1 MANLNSARVDTNG
14 SAPLGMSV
22 GFQKKLAT
30 GSNATFI
37 FEYRVMP
44 PEMEME
50 NLSVLPAM
58 KAAAKSQWDTLL
70 GKAYSDIRSIQAPA
84 PPVSGTLI
92 FNGNYEYTVFGEKVR
107 SRITVFLSG
116 RTSFGVQCD
125 APSAQWVNVLAD
137 CDAMLSSLQP
147 GDSPPQAETKSDELA
162 ETELAYMLPSLL
174 SSWPSEWNASLH
186 HVKITPGSL
195 QDKRTIEIALSF
207 ERPDIGKSYTAAK
220 TVFGMMREGAS
231 LNKLPVD
238 TRQRVEEFLQYVG
251 QVLGTAYSLEAN
263 SSPAIEQYK
272 LVVLD
277 AEGQQVGAVS
287 ISREDLL
294 TIMGSSTP
302 IPDRK
307 LANMFDFE

>member
-14 SAPLGMSV
+14 KRS
-22 GFQKKLAT
+22 T
-30 GSNATFI
+30 GDECWVSEETRRGINATFI

-50 NLSVLPAM
+50 NLLSVLPAM

-70 GKAYSDIRSIQAPA
+70 GKLYPDIRSIEAPA
-84 PPVSGTLI
+84 PPVSGRLI

-116 RTSFGVQCD
+116 RTSFGVRCD

-231 LNKLPVD
+231 LQQVPVD
-238 TRQRVEEFLQYVG
+238 TRQRVEESCNMSVRCWERRIALRQTQVQQLNNTSLLFLMR
-251 QVLGTAYSLEAN
+251 
-263 SSPAIEQYK
+263 K
-272 LVVLD
+272 
-277 AEGQQVGAVS
+277 VS
-287 ISREDLL
+287 R
-294 TIMGSSTP
+294 
-302 IPDRK
+302 
-307 LANMFDFE
+307 LAR